1 MIKGV
6 VFDFDLTLVDSNRA
20 VEKTLEELRL
30 LGLKSYDMTQKDAW
44 GMNYN
49 EFIRRWQKFN
59 PQISFEEL
67 KELNLKTFAKYHAE
81 ENLQGIEVLNFLRK
95 KGLKIG
101 LLTNNSIKNVD
112 NVVKG
117 SFEFDIIYT
126 TENIVDRSKDE
137 ILKEILE
144 KWSLKNNELAYV
156 GDHVNDVK
164 YSKLA
169 GVIAIGIT
177 SGNHSREE
185 LEAEKP
191 DFIIDCLE
199 ELEEIIR

>member
-1 MIKGV
+1 MIKAV
-6 VFDFDLTLVDSNRA
+6 VFDFDLTLVDSNKA
-20 VEKTLEELRL
+20 VEKTLKELRL
-30 LGLKSYDMTQKDAW
+30 LGLKPYNMTKKDTW